1 MGKKMK
7 NSSKEKA
14 DGIRIKG
21 RDSKTKK
28 YILTTLKFIG
38 FQLVFGIIVAPL
50 IIFYGPFENVK
61 TTIVGASMTTLTH
74 QYIAKMFLSDE
85 EINKILNNQKVEVIE
100 ESTETE
106 DIKVPVKRDDTI
118 EKDEISSGKF
128 KGYMLVIKD
137 PTRVKVGYT
146 QKLGREGQLT
156 SQIAKD
162 NDAVAAVNGGGF
174 PDQSQNWTGTG
185 ATPTG
190 IIMTGG
196 DVKFDAIKND
206 EEKVDTMAIDN
217 QGILLVGKYSLSEL
231 KKKNVKEALSFGPP
245 LVVNGK
251 GTIKSGD
258 GGWGIAPR
266 TAIGQR
272 KDGAILML
280 VIDGRQISSVGAS
293 LREVQDLMLQYGA
306 VNATNLD
313 GGSSSTMFLNG
324 DVINNPSN
332 SLGERSVPSIVYVK

>member
-14 DGIRIKG
+14 DGIKIKE
-21 RDSKTKK
+21 RDSKTKN
-28 YILTTLKFIG
+28 YILSTLKFIG
-38 FQLVFGIIVAPL
+38 FQVVFGIIVAPL

>member
-1 MGKKMK
+1 MSKTTK
-7 NSSKEKA
+7 NSNKKKV
-14 DGIRIKG
+14 DDKNNNRKN
-21 RDSKTKK
+21 SKTKSNL
-28 YILTTLKFIG
+28 IMILKFIG
-38 FQLVFGIIVAPL
+38 FQLIFGVIVAPL

-100 ESTETE
+100 EATETE
-106 DIKVPVKRDDTI
+106 DIKVPVRRDDTI
-118 EKDEISSGKF
+118 ERDEISSGKF

-137 PTRVKVGYT
+137 PSRVKVGYT
-146 QKLGREGQLT
+146 KKLGKEGQLT

-162 NDAVAAVNGGGF
+162 NDAVAAINGGGF

-190 IIMTGG
+190 IIITDGK
-196 DVKFDAIKND
+196 VIFDAIKND

-272 KDGAILML
+272 RDGAILML

-313 GGSSSTMFLNG
+313 GGSSATMFLNG
-324 DVINNPSN
+324 EVINNPSN